1 MEKSDIGC
9 GAGVEIIRIAC
20 LIGCSLAEDGVV
32 VVGVTTTSIAFDTD
46 GVELVGDDVV
56 SFVFSYHADGARERG
71 GVRCVIIIE

>member
-32 VVGVTTTSIAFDTD
+32 VVGATTDIATDTD
-46 GVELVGDDVV
+46 GVELVGDDVF